1 MESKPNGAIL
11 KLIKMTYTGEELEAM
26 LKAWN
31 DFPTYKTDCPNEQ
44 RIKEEL
50 RKLRA
55 ERYLKTVVPF
65 DNGNPNHFVVK
76 IEK

>member
-1 MESKPNGAIL
+1 MGKPNKTIL
-11 KLIKMTYTGEELEAM
+11 RLIKMKYTGEELEAH

-31 DFPTYKTDCPNEQ
+31 DFPTFKTDCPNEQ

-55 ERYLKTVVPF
+55 EKYLSKLV
-65 DNGNPNHFVVK
+65 
-76 IEK
+76 

>member
-1 MESKPNGAIL
+1 MENKTIL
-11 KLIKMTYTGEELEAM
+11 RLIKMQYEGEELEAM

-50 RKLRA
+50 RKLRMK
-55 ERYLKTVVPF
+55 RYLTKYA
-65 DNGNPNHFVVK
+65 
-76 IEK
+76 